1 MKEGETMYEDY
12 FAKQLKAYRE
22 ARGLTLQDLADI
34 LHTSK
39 QVLSRYETGQRV
51 PKISV
56 ANEFASILGLPLSYF
71 MPNAPHW
78 EDDVLEDWFRARS
91 DEDRTAIIQ
100 RYGLDPRVYS
110 DYLARKAEA
119 AAPVPPF
126 RVSDHERELV
136 IAYRK
141 LSSEVKKHVDM
152 MLGIAS
158 EPEQRTQ
165 PKQA

>member
-1 MKEGETMYEDY
+1 MYEDY

-22 ARGLTLQDLADI
+22 ARDLTLQELADI

-71 MPNAPHW
+71 MPDVPRW
-78 EDDVLEDWFRARS
+78 EDDVWEDWRCARS
-91 DEDRTAIIQ
+91 DAERTAIIQ
-100 RYGLDPRVYS
+100 QYGLDPRAYP
-110 DYLARKAEA
+110 DFLAMKAETA
-119 AAPVPPF
+119 SPLPPF
-126 RVSDHERELV
+126 RVTDHERDLV

-141 LSSEVKKHVDM
+141 LPSEVKKHVDM

-158 EPEQRTQ
+158 DPEFVPQ